1 MFASRAAAAVTTPTP
16 IRRAGLSKTNARLD
30 RVVRVTGDAMHRRR
44 RNARRVTRVVI
55 TNGKSDDEDK
65 ERGFFEADLA
75 GDLASVDG
83 NEYVDA
89 LRGGNVE
96 AIAGTVVLVACVV
109 TSVSL
114 WTLYS
119 TGCGLPPG
127 PLGVVG
133 AAEGV
138 SYLAVAGCVVA
149 ATVKKFKTGSGLPAG
164 PGGVLGGAEGVAF
177 LVALVGLGVGVHQ
190 LLEYGFIPEAA
201 PTEGGKCFPK

>member
-1 MFASRAAAAVTTPTP
+1 MRSIMFARAAVTNPTP
-16 IRRAGLSKTNARLD
+16 IRRAGLKSNARIG

-44 RNARRVTRVVI
+44 NARRVVSVVI
-55 TNGKSDDEDK
+55 TNGKSDDADE

-89 LRGGNVE
+89 LRGGDVE

-127 PLGVVG
+127 PFGVVG

-138 SYLAVAGCVVA
+138 SYLAVAGCVIA

-177 LVALVGLGVGVHQ
+177 LVALVGLGVGAHQ

>member
-1 MFASRAAAAVTTPTP
+1 MFACAAAVTTPTP
-16 IRRAGLSKTNARLD
+16 IRRAELKRNARIG

-44 RNARRVTRVVI
+44 NARSVISVVI
-55 TNGKSDDEDK
+55 TNGKSDDE

-127 PLGVVG
+127 PFGVVG

-138 SYLAVAGCVVA
+138 SYLAVAGTVIA

-177 LVALVGLGVGVHQ
+177 LVALVGLGVGAHQ